1 MPRQLSRLRVLI
13 ADDDFS
19 TRLLASEGAASQGMD
34 SLEAEDG
41 ESALKLYAS
50 HRPDLVLL
58 DLRMPNGDGYE
69 TCRRIRELPYG
80 KSVPI
85 LMMTGVNDS
94 ASIAAAYEAGATDF
108 ISKPVNPV
116 LLGHRMRYLARA
128 AAAFRRSQETAER
141 LIRAQ
146 RLARIAQWELDLES
160 NCFRWSDEAL
170 EIFGLTLDDA
180 ADATGLYR
188 WVHPE
193 DRQRVIGA
201 LQTREP
207 HVIDYRMLL
216 PDGTERLIH
225 QEVSLAVLP
234 DCAVPRLVGTIQDMT
249 ERLAAERRAAR
260 LAYFDSLTGLPNRAY
275 VLESLSRSLAG
286 AARLGHT
293 LAVLVLDL
301 DLFKRVNDNFGHS
314 TGDALLEQVA
324 QRIRSCIRASDQ
336 LSAPRLP
343 LSSGFLE
350 ADGDALAGRFG
361 GDEFVVVLPQTRSA
375 LDAGTLAR
383 RILDKLSQPYSVKGK
398 ELDIQAS
405 IGIATFPD
413 NGSNA
418 EELLQLA
425 DAAMYHAKE
434 RGRNCFQFFDRTIH
448 AQAQRRLQIETSL
461 RAVLGA
467 VGRDGEPLS
476 IGSAGGL
483 SLHFQPKIELPT
495 GRVTGVEALLRW
507 STPQGPIAPMEF
519 IPVAEDTGLI
529 LPLGRW
535 VLRAACDAA
544 LRLPGLRMAVNIS
557 PRQFRDPEFVASVR
571 GVLSESGLLPDML
584 EIEITEGVVMQET
597 ATTLSTFAEL
607 KKLGVR
613 ISLDDFGTGYSSLS
627 YLTRFRVD
635 QLKIDRSF
643 VKDLRDQN
651 NEAIVSAIIA
661 LSNNL
666 HLDVVVEGVETAEH
680 VDFFRSRGR
689 LELQGYHFA
698 RPMPEAQLQSWL
710 VDYQSRQAPESG
722 DRPAPG
728 ASGAPAASAV

>member
-1 MPRQLSRLRVLI
+1 MPEQLSRLRVLI

-41 ESALKLYAS
+41 ASALALFVS

-69 TCRRIRELPYG
+69 TCRRIRELPCG

-85 LMMTGVNDS
+85 LMMTGMNDA

-108 ISKPVNPV
+108 IAKPVNPV
-116 LLGHRMRYLARA
+116 LLGHRLRYLSRA
-128 AAAFRRSQETAER
+128 ASAFRRAQETAER
-141 LIRAQ
+141 LVRAQ

-188 WVHPE
+188 WVHEE

-207 HVIDYRMLL
+207 HVIDYRMSL

-225 QEVSLAVLP
+225 QEVSLAMLS
-234 DCAVPRLVGTIQDMT
+234 DWACPRLVGTIQDMT
-249 ERLAAERRAAR
+249 ERLAAESRAAR

-275 VLESLSRSLAG
+275 VLESLGRSLAG

-314 TGDALLEQVA
+314 AGDALLEQVA

-336 LSAPRLP
+336 LTAPRLP
-343 LSSGFLE
+343 LSGGFQE
-350 ADGDALAGRFG
+350 IEGDALAGRFG
-361 GDEFVVVLPQTRSA
+361 GDEFVVILPQTRSA
-375 LDAGTLAR
+375 LDAGTLSR
-383 RILDKLSQPYSVKGK
+383 RILDRLAAPYSVKGK
-398 ELDIQAS
+398 ELEIQAS

-413 NGSNA
+413 NGTTA
-418 EELLQLA
+418 EELLQQA

-434 RGRNCFQFFDRTIH
+434 RGRNCFQFFDRIIH

-461 RAVLGA
+461 RAVLG
-467 VGRDGEPLS
+467 GRDGEPLS
-476 IGSAGGL
+476 VVGGSGL

-507 STPQGPIAPMEF
+507 STPQGNIPPMDF

-544 LRLPGLRMAVNIS
+544 LRFPGLRMAVNIS
-557 PRQFRDPEFVASVR
+557 PRQFRDPAFVSSVR
-571 GVLSESGLLPDML
+571 TVLSESGLAPDVL
-584 EIEITEGVVMQET
+584 EIEITEGVVMQDT

-666 HLDVVVEGVETAEH
+666 HLDVVVEGVETAEQ

-698 RPMPEAQLQSWL
+698 RPMPEAQLQTWL
-710 VDYQSRQAPESG
+710 ADYLSRQPPQSG

-728 ASGAPAASAV
+728 TNDAPAARSGRS